1 MQNNSEKY
9 PRIVFV
15 GAHVESV
22 LPMQHLL
29 SRSEHVVGLF
39 TLDGPS
45 LSQMSGG
52 ADLTQIVRP
61 APIPVMR
68 GRNANDPKAVDWIES
83 LCPDILLVVGWT
95 KLIKPQLLSVPRVA
109 ALGFHASL
117 LPKYRGRAPVN
128 WAILNGETETGN
140 TLMVLAPG
148 ADQGDIVCQRK
159 IPIRYDDDC
168 RTIYEKVSE
177 SECEMLDEVLPLIRQ
192 GHLPRV
198 KQDSTTAT
206 VMPKRRPEDGL
217 IDWGWTSKR
226 LYDWIRALTHPYPGA
241 FSFLAGEKIMIW
253 KAAATESPSN
263 VSPGTITLDPDGWPS
278 VATGDGSLRL
288 LHVEREGN
296 GSVSGLEAAQSFLNS
311 APRFQSAPTLRGAA

>member
-1 MQNNSEKY
+1 MPSILKEY

-15 GAHVESV
+15 GAHMEAVPPLV
-22 LPMQHLL
+22 HLL
-29 SRSEHVVGLF
+29 SDFENIVGLF
-39 TLDGPS
+39 TLDAAS

-52 ADLTQIVRP
+52 ADLETVVAP
-61 APIPVMR
+61 AKVPVMR
-68 GRNANDPKAVDWIES
+68 RRNANDPEAVNWIDA
-83 LCPDILLVVGWT
+83 LRPDILLVVGWT
-95 KLIKPQLLSVPRVA
+95 QLIKPQLLSVPSIA

-177 SECEMLDEVLPLIRQ
+177 SECELLDEVLPLIRQ

-296 GSVSGLEAAQSFLNS
+296 GPVSGLEAARSFLNS
-311 APRFQSAPTLRGAA
+311 APRFRSAPTLRGAA